1 MISMPNL
8 SSIKVRGEF
17 YVPNKY
23 KNQASEYNKCVQGVS
38 TTLDGAIS
46 ELENINSMLGLD
58 SESAKDVLT
67 KNVLV
72 GNEEIKE
79 EIKNLVNDLGNY
91 SGVVSKIAKKL
102 DEELFEE
109 AMAIK
114 AEMDRQ
120 EALRRARLKEE
131 AKDTVETKTIDND
144 SKTLSPRPRVDKI
157 ERLLM

>member
-1 MISMPNL
+1 MTDL

-17 YVPNKY
+17 YVPDKY
-23 KNQASEYNKCVQGVS
+23 TNQASEYGNCVQGIS
-38 TTLDGAIS
+38 TSLDGAIS
-46 ELENINSMLGLD
+46 ELESINSMLGLD
-58 SESAKDVLT
+58 SDSAKDILT

-114 AEMDRQ
+114 AELD
-120 EALRRARLKEE
+120 
-131 AKDTVETKTIDND
+131 
-144 SKTLSPRPRVDKI
+144 
-157 ERLLM
+157 